1 MNQFS
6 DDGQKLLDLL
16 QDALRRIPKE
26 EMRRILD
33 MLLRSLEHIP
43 DPTNPGSG
51 PVHFQKGDL
60 VRWTIK
66 GQAYQGTVLR
76 ANPKTCGILE
86 PNGNQWRIGR
96 RLLQPVLV
104 RASSHPKEF
113 DKHLHAI
120 GDLVVREAESVLEA
134 LGMKGVHFEYKP
146 HVWSTHFS
154 FRKKVIQFGEKAL
167 RHQMVMDRSDSL
179 ASNVRKLGIS
189 WSAPEQFLAGLILHE
204 ISHFIVEQRFGR
216 RAAAHG
222 REFYE
227 TLAPLLTGPIHAEL
241 SQRLKRGLSD
251 LMMS

>member
-1 MNQFS
+1 MNTFS

-33 MLLRSLEHIP
+33 ILLRSIEHMP
-43 DPTNPGSG
+43 DPTHPGAG
-51 PVHFQKGDL
+51 PVRFQKGDL

-66 GQAYQGTVLR
+66 DTTYQGTVLR
-76 ANPKTCGILE
+76 SNPKTCRVLE
-86 PNGNQWRIGR
+86 ANGSQWRIGR

-113 DKHLHAI
+113 DKHTSAI
-120 GDLVVREAESVLEA
+120 GALVVREAEAVLDD
-134 LGMKGVHFEYKP
+134 LGMKGLHFEYKP

-179 ASNVRKLGIS
+179 ASNARKMGIS

-227 TLAPLLTGPIHAEL
+227 TLAPMLTGAIHAEL
-241 SQRLKRGLSD
+241 AGRLKQGLSGI
-251 LMMS
+251 LIQ